1 MTTYAVLEQIP
12 LEIMPGD
19 ELTCQLTVRN
29 NSDVVEAYRFEVVGE
44 VAQWTVL
51 DPPELSV
58 YPGTE
63 QNVSVRFQ
71 PPRSSRVR
79 PGEIPFA
86 VRVLPTERAA
96 DAVAPEGIV
105 TVGGFT
111 ETTSEITPRTSSA
124 RRNAKH
130 EVAVDNRGNVPI
142 VATVT
147 GIDPDDQLRLRSR
160 PTQVTVAPGS
170 TEFVKVHV
178 KHRRWLW
185 RGTPAT
191 HPFQVE
197 VAAHAVTEPPL
208 PPEPPI
214 LLDAGAVQT
223 ALIPAGLRNV
233 ALALL
238 ALAVLAAGAWFLLLR
253 PAVKSAAEE
262 AVAQPLQEVAAKA
275 DTAGKKADDAKTKA
289 DNTEQTVA
297 NGGANG
303 NGVPKPKPGAGDEVT
318 TKTLP
323 TTINLNTNQGPSSN
337 ARTDTHTVG
346 SRSTLVITDLVLQ
359 NPQGDEGRVD
369 VVVSGKPILTLSL
382 ANFRDLDYHF
392 VSPIE
397 VPAGKN
403 LSLRTVCQ
411 KPGTP
416 IVGTTAGQCR
426 VLMFATGTNRTRS
439 GGGTTEAAATD

>member
-12 LEIMPGD
+12 LELNPGD
-19 ELTCQLTVRN
+19 ELTCGLTVRN

-63 QNVSVRFQ
+63 QNVTVRFQ

-86 VRVLPTERAA
+86 VRVLPAERPA
-96 DAVAPEGIV
+96 DAVAPEGII

-111 ETTSEITPRTSSA
+111 ETTAEITPRTSSA
-124 RRNAKH
+124 RRNARH

-142 VATVT
+142 VAVVT
-147 GIDPDDQLRLRSR
+147 GLDPDDQLRLRSR
-160 PTQVTVAPGS
+160 PTQITVPPGS

-178 KHRRWLW
+178 RHRRWLW
-185 RGTPAT
+185 QGEPVT

-197 VAAHAVTEPPL
+197 VVGNAATEPPL
-208 PPEPPI
+208 PPDPPI
-214 LLDAGAVQT
+214 RMDAGAVQT
-223 ALIPAGLRNV
+223 ALIPRGLRRL
-233 ALALL
+233 AFALL

-253 PAVKSAAEE
+253 PAVKSAAKE
-262 AVAQPLQEVAAKA
+262 AVQQPLQEVAAKA

-289 DNTEQTVA
+289 DNTEQQVA
-297 NGGANG
+297 GGTNGAQ
-303 NGVPKPKPGAGDEVT
+303 KPKPADGDAVT
-318 TKTLP
+318 TKTAP
-323 TTINLNTNQGPSSN
+323 TTINLATTQTPSST
-337 ARTDTHTVG
+337 AKTDSHTVKAKT
-346 SRSTLVITDLVLQ
+346 TLVLTDLVLQ

-369 VVVSGKPILTLSL
+369 VLVSGKPILTLSL
-382 ANFRDLDYHF
+382 ANFRDLDYHW

-397 VPAGKN
+397 IPAKKN

-416 IVGTTAGQCR
+416 IVGQTAGQCR
-426 VLMFATGTNRTRS
+426 VLMFATGTNKVKS
-439 GGGTTEAAATD
+439 GGATTAEAATTPN

>member
-63 QNVSVRFQ
+63 QNVTVRFQ
-71 PPRSSRVR
+71 PPRTSRAR

-86 VRVLPTERAA
+86 VRVLPTERAE
-96 DAVAPEGIV
+96 DAVAPEGILL
-105 TVGGFT
+105 VGGFT
-111 ETTSEITPRTSSA
+111 ETTAEITPRTSSA
-124 RRNAKH
+124 RRAAKH

-185 RGTPAT
+185 QGTPAT

-197 VAAHAVTEPPL
+197 VAAHALIEPPL

-223 ALIPAGLRNV
+223 ALIPAGLRN
-233 ALALL
+233 LAIGLL
-238 ALAVLAAGAWFLLLR
+238 ALALLAAGAWFLLLR
-253 PAVKSAAEE
+253 PAVQSAAEE
-262 AVAQPLQEVAAKA
+262 AVQQPLKEVAAKA

-289 DNTEQTVA
+289 DTTEQTVA

-303 NGVPKPKPGAGDEVT
+303 GVQKPKPGAGEEVN
-318 TKTLP
+318 TKTSP
-323 TTINLNTNQGPSSN
+323 TTINLATNQTPSST
-337 ARTDTHTVG
+337 ARTDTKTVA
-346 SRSTLVITDLVLQ
+346 SRTTLVITDLVLQ

-369 VVVSGKPILTLSL
+369 VLVSGKPILTLSL

-403 LSLRTVCQ
+403 LSLRTICQ

-416 IVGTTAGQCR
+416 IVNTTAGQCR